1 MIQISCGLTN
11 IRPNSVVIRNDPC
24 CGTIQKV
31 RKIPYENQTINNLP
45 IRKSPSAL
53 QRARLSIQLLQ
64 A

>member
-1 MIQISCGLTN
+1 MTQISSGFTN
-11 IRPNSVVIRNDPC
+11 IRPNSVVMRNVPC

-31 RKIPYENQTINNLP
+31 IKIRRKKRMNKLP

-53 QRARLSIQLLQ
+53 QKARSSIELLQ